1 MDKRHKLDSFKKN
14 EGFKLPE
21 GYFDSLN
28 SRVMNSLPIEDK
40 AEVDRLET
48 VTLWTKLKPITYL
61 AAMFMG
67 AALIIKVVLPSLT
80 PADAET
86 TLANDFNIDNVTDEF
101 IQETIDGAMLDE
113 YSMYLY
119 LSDNIDD
126 YEE

>member
-119 LSDNIDD
+119 RSDNIDD